1 MAFIVE
7 ADTLPELQEKISE
20 LQKQGFSVRGK
31 VVYSIEGK
39 PLVMFDD

>member
-7 ADTLPELQEKISE
+7 ADTLPELQEKIAQ
-20 LQKQGFSVRGK
+20 LQKDGFEVRGQI
-31 VVYSIEGK
+31 VYSIEGK